1 MSPIENIIKRG
12 LDDLHEGYTFLVS
25 LDCYPA
31 NNLLETYLAH
41 SVVDV
46 LIGDIDL

>member
-12 LDDLHEGYTFLVS
+12 LDNLHEGYTFLVS

-31 NNLLETYLAH
+31 NNLLETY